1 MVLFF
6 KVAFC
11 DKFFDCHVFRWN
23 KLYIMQMLSFF
34 KNIDVPLVLFVLFFM
49 FKQWVGLC
57 PPDVQNYIPL
67 CCGLLCGQSADV
79 WHGNG
84 FYESF
89 IMPIASKDW
98 VSIQC

>member
-1 MVLFF
+1 MISFLTAMSLDGISCILCKCYV
-6 KVAFC
+6 
-11 DKFFDCHVFRWN
+11 
-23 KLYIMQMLSFF
+23 FF

-67 CCGLLCGQSADV
+67 CCGLICGQNADV